1 MEHFAQPINF
11 IRLVRIWFDYRK
23 SIAIIRKF
31 RSRPLQFP
39 FDCKSYERIETRS
52 NSKLAK
58 FTCGEQQA
66 IDFVS
71 IKSDVRISWME
82 KGGYVEQSDW
92 NAENKGE

>member
-23 SIAIIRKF
+23 PIAIIRKF
-31 RSRPLQFP
+31 RPLRSP

-52 NSKLAK
+52 NSKLAN
-58 FTCGEQQA
+58 FTCGGQQA

-82 KGGYVEQSDW
+82 KGGVHRTR
-92 NAENKGE
+92 